1 MKLYFVES
9 YYLNESYQIFAD
21 SEDEVRKMLIEHFK
35 EMDYDDPEDIEIN
48 IVDYYD
54 IEKQIIRAY
63 CPE

>member
-35 EMDYDDPEDIEIN
+35 EMDYGDPEDIEIN

-54 IEKQIIRAY
+54 IEKGLIRFY
-63 CPE
+63 SS